1 MESSNFMKSNYTDN
15 YNAIQ
20 LSLPLDLGIKIDPDD
35 DYFARYAPLIHT
47 HSPTF
52 VIMILR
58 VTDSRI
64 YSERWTFIMP
74 KKVSAKPILELRAHG
89 LSMRKIEAIMH
100 ISRHTISAVYKA
112 ADDSHLYFLG
122 QY

>member
-1 MESSNFMKSNYTDN
+1 M
-15 YNAIQ
+15 I
-20 LSLPLDLGIKIDPDD
+20 
-35 DYFARYAPLIHT
+35 
-47 HSPTF
+47 SPTF

-64 YSERWTFIMP
+64 YSERWAFIMP